1 MELDAAGLRGVGL
14 GGAVRALSLGMLVAA
29 ALLLAACG
37 EPIPQARLAYAGD
50 WRSKEMRLVI
60 TPGGYCE
67 YSRRKEGGNSTE
79 INAPIQRFEGD
90 NFVVGIGLFTTT
102 FMVSKPPHLE
112 GGQWKMTVDGVEL
125 TRVTAADEVRA

>member
-1 MELDAAGLRGVGL
+1 MRA
-14 GGAVRALSLGMLVAA
+14 RALLLLAVAIVM
-29 ALLLAACG
+29 LAACG

-50 WRSKEMRLVI
+50 WRGKQMRLVI

-67 YSRRKEGGNSTE
+67 YNRRHEGGNTTTV
-79 INAPIQRFEGD
+79 NAPIQRFEGD

-102 FMVSKPPHLE
+102 FVVSKPPHLE

-125 TRVTAADEVRA
+125 TRASSADEVRAWIGIIAA

>member
-1 MELDAAGLRGVGL
+1 M
-14 GGAVRALSLGMLVAA
+14 RALALGILTVT
-29 ALLLAACG
+29 ALLLAGCG

-50 WRSKEMRLVI
+50 WRGKEMRLVI
-60 TPGGYCE
+60 TPEGYCE
-67 YSRRKEGGNSTE
+67 YNRRHEGGNSTK

-102 FMVSKPPHLE
+102 FIVSKPPRLD

-125 TRVTAADEVRA
+125 TRMSAADEVRT

>member
-1 MELDAAGLRGVGL
+1 M
-14 GGAVRALSLGMLVAA
+14 RALALGLIAAA
-29 ALLLAACG
+29 ALLLAGCG

-50 WRSKEMRLVI
+50 WRANQMRLVI
-60 TPGGYCE
+60 TPAGYCE
-67 YSRRKEGGNSTE
+67 YSRRRDDGNSTT

-102 FMVSKPPHLE
+102 FVVAKPPHLD

-125 TRVTAADEVRA
+125 TRISAADEVRA

>member
-1 MELDAAGLRGVGL
+1 M
-14 GGAVRALSLGMLVAA
+14 RALALGILAVAV
-29 ALLLAACG
+29 LLLAGCS

-50 WRSKEMRLVI
+50 WRANQMRLVI
-60 TPGGYCE
+60 TPEGYCE
-67 YSRRKEGGNSTE
+67 YSRRKEGGNSNT

-102 FMVSKPPHLE
+102 FIVSRPPHLD

-125 TRVTAADEVRA
+125 TRVAAADEVRT